1 MRQIVR
7 HQGRARLYAADCRD
21 ALKTIPDSSIDSI
34 VTDPPYALVSVSKR
48 FGATDAAPAQFG
60 KDGLYAR
67 ASAGFMGKAWD
78 TGETAFNVGFWAEC
92 LRVLKP
98 GGHII
103 SFGGTRTYHRLACA
117 IEDAGFEIRDQL
129 AWVYGSGFPK
139 SHDVSRAIDKH
150 LGLEPRLVSER
161 ATGWNGTLGGKA
173 ALGGISTPDVRRE
186 YAPASPEAL
195 EWDGWGTALKPAWE
209 PIALARKPLIGSVA
223 ANVLAHGAGALN
235 IDASRVPIGESDD
248 IHSKNPHTSGGFGHG
263 DFTVYDKAGAGSV
276 YEVPEGRWPANLIHD
291 GSDEVLQFFPNPD
304 TGRFFYCPKASNKD
318 RDEGCE
324 GLELKRTGGR
334 AATADGSMLTGS
346 GNERVTSR
354 RNTHPTVKPT
364 SLMEYFIRMVT
375 PPGGVVLDPFMGS
388 GSTGKA
394 ALLAGFKFIGVDS
407 DPEYMPIAEARIA
420 WAAKQVDARKALE
433 DPFDGY

>member
-1 MRQIVR
+1 MHQIVR
-7 HQGRARLYAADCRD
+7 HQGRARLYAADCRE
-21 ALKTIPDSSIDSI
+21 ALKTIPTASIDSI

-48 FGATDAAPAQFG
+48 FGGDDAAPAQFG
-60 KDGLYAR
+60 RDGLYAR

-78 TGETAFNVGFWAEC
+78 TGETAFSIEFWAEC

-98 GGHII
+98 GGHVIA
-103 SFGGTRTYHRLACA
+103 FGGTRTYHRLAVA

-150 LGLEPRLVSER
+150 LGATPRLVSER
-161 ATGWNGTLGGKA
+161 ATGWNGTLGGKG
-173 ALGGISTPDVRRE
+173 ALSGISTPDVRRE
-186 YAPASPEAL
+186 YAPATPEAA

-223 ANVLAHGAGALN
+223 ANVLAHGTGALN
-235 IDASRVPIGESDD
+235 IDATRVGDEPRI
-248 IHSKNPHTSGGFGHG
+248 NPPAGNKPGGVAFNMSADGMPQ
-263 DFTVYDKAGAGSV
+263 DAA
-276 YEVPEGRWPANLIHD
+276 PRAAEGRWPANIMHD
-291 GSDEVLQFFPNPD
+291 GSGEVLQFLPNPE
-304 TGRFFYCPKASNKD
+304 TGRFFYCPKASNRD

-324 GLELKRTGGR
+324 GLELKRTGGMS
-334 AATADGSMLTGS
+334 ATADGSMLTGA
-346 GNERVTSR
+346 GNERVTER

-364 SLMEYFIRMVT
+364 ALMEYLIKMVT
-375 PPGGVVLDPFMGS
+375 PPGGTTLDPFMGS

-394 ALLAGFKFIGVDS
+394 ALLAGFKFMGVDS

-420 WAAKQVDARKALE
+420 WAAKEVAEREWREFLGEEVA
-433 DPFDGY
+433 